1 MDLEKKVT
9 RTLFVKLVSYR
20 CLFELLWLN
29 YSEDVPFPARGRSWS
44 MITKI
49 MSKYTSL
56 TTCAGRLHEKGNSIE
71 IQLFSVSCFF
81 LVDSFQETTDLFF
94 QVLSILK
101 SRIFL
106 LLTYDLNNH
115 FKLFIIMYRK

>member
-44 MITKI
+44 MITKSCRNIPRLPHVQDDSMKKVTQLRFSI
-49 MSKYTSL
+49 M
-56 TTCAGRLHEKGNSIE
+56 
-71 IQLFSVSCFF
+71 FF
-81 LVDSFQETTDLFF
+81 LVDSFLEETTDLFF

-101 SRIFL
+101 SRIF
-106 LLTYDLNNH
+106 
-115 FKLFIIMYRK
+115 FC